1 MPHFPDQ
8 ICYSD
13 KYYDKEYEYR
23 HVLLTKDYVLDPLT
37 AADTSFVSSKMARW
51 KMDQRNEP
59 PFSDRGFSSSPCLT
73 PEGSEQ
79 TQTLLTVASGVD
91 CTCH

>member
-23 HVLLTKDYVLDPLT
+23 HVLLTKELT
-37 AADTSFVSSKMARW
+37 ARVIKLSNEGERLLKEEEW
-51 KMDQRNEP
+51 RNDLGVAGSTGWVHYEYHK
-59 PFSDRGFSSSPCLT
+59 
-73 PEGSEQ
+73 PEMHV
-79 TQTLLTVASGVD
+79 LLMRKPKKGTDEVPAN
-91 CTCH
+91 